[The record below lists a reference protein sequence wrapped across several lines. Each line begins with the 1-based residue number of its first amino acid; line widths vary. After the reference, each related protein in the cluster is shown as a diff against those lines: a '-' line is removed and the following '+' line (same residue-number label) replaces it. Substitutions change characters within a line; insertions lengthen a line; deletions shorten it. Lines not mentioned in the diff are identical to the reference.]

1 MVHKGVVFIVLLSL
15 VCGAQRCGFNSF
27 VFVSLWCTKEWFFL
41 ALFSL
46 VCGAQ
51 RSGFN
56 SFVFVSLWRT
66 KECFF

>member
-1 MVHKGVVFIVLLSL
+1 MVFLVLFSL
-15 VCGAQRCGFNSF
+15 VCGAQRSGFYSF
-27 VFVSLWCTKEWFFL
+27 DFVSLWRTKEWFFL

-66 KECFF
+66 KEWCF

>member
-1 MVHKGVVFIVLLSL
+1 MAHKGVVFI
-15 VCGAQRCGFNSF
+15 
-27 VFVSLWCTKEWFFL
+27 

-51 RSGFN
+51 RSVFFSFVFVSLWRKTSVFN

-66 KECFF
+66 KEWFL